1 MSTENPID
9 GEKTPE
15 QFVARLMA
23 DAIEAFVIQLPK
35 WRRMPEITASEANA
49 NRAIAATQ
57 VAKATSRLM
66 ESTSAVLNANI
77 SGVLGHQARTAYELY
92 FDTAWLR
99 MHDENGK
106 LSEQFMTWHTVALN
120 EINGNPG
127 YGNETIREAR
137 RRYGDR
143 LNKSPDEWTAL
154 ERTALEGERSVA
166 NSNNRRQSVAAKLEK
181 SGIEG
186 MVDVAQQT
194 FKMLN
199 ALSHGMT
206 ATVIA
211 GDAALLSNI
220 MTGCYLTI
228 QECGTWLLEIAG
240 DFPDQET
247 KDAAE
252 NLYELAAKCLQS
264 GP

>member
-1 MSTENPID
+1 MSNENLIN
-9 GEKTPE
+9 GERTPE
-15 QFVARLMA
+15 QVVARLMA
-23 DAIEAFVIQLPK
+23 DAIEAFVVQMPK
-35 WRRMPEITASEANA
+35 WRQMPQVTTSEANA
-49 NRAIAATQ
+49 NRVIAATQ
-57 VAKATSRLM
+57 IAKATSRLM

-77 SGVLGHQARTAYELY
+77 SGVLGHQTRTAYELY
-92 FDTAWLR
+92 FDAAWLR

-120 EINGNPG
+120 EINGNPR

-143 LNKSPDEWTAL
+143 LNKSPDEWTVV
-154 ERTALEGERSVA
+154 EGKRSVA
-166 NSNNRRQSVAAKLEK
+166 NSNNRRQKVTAQLEK

-186 MVDVAQQT
+186 IVDLAQQM

-240 DFPDQET
+240 EFPDHET

-252 NLYELAAKCLQS
+252 KLYGLAAKCLTS